1 MTKKL
6 PSGYILP
13 GTMILSIIIIT
24 AVGFLYQQS
33 IVQHSLAKNLT
44 QQIAIYSECNSL
56 IPILRSQL
64 DQISTENI
72 KTPQQAFFS
81 VSHQNGVR
89 WKIDR
94 SAWQN
99 QKIQFTFHLTDEHTA
114 IDLIRLTIHYQKP

>member
-1 MTKKL
+1 MTKNL

-33 IVQHSLAKNLT
+33 IVQHALAKNLT

-64 DQISTENI
+64 DQVSTENI
-72 KTPQQAFFS
+72 NLPEQSFFS
-81 VSHQNGVR
+81 VLNKDGER

-99 QKIQFTFHLTDEHTA
+99 QKIQFTFHLRDEQTA
-114 IDLIRLTIHYQKP
+114 IDLIKLTIHYQKP

>member
-6 PSGYILP
+6 SSGYILP

-33 IVQHSLAKNLT
+33 IVQHALAKNLT

-64 DQISTENI
+64 DQVSTENI
-72 KTPQQAFFS
+72 SHPEQSFFS
-81 VSHQNGVR
+81 VSNQDGVR

-94 SAWQN
+94 SAWQD
-99 QKIQFTFHLTDEHTA
+99 QKVQFTFHLTDEQTA
-114 IDLIRLTIHYQKP
+114 IDLIKLTIHYQKP